1 MPAPSDPPTDFDV
14 IARIPSLASL
24 ARRGWQLDRLPT
36 TSVALSFAAAA
47 LTTSLAFGPLAT
59 LPLILATLVALMLAG
74 SATIMR
80 DVGAARTTLRV
91 TRLALLAW
99 VLFSALYL

>member
-1 MPAPSDPPTDFDV
+1 MSASSDPPTDYDV

-36 TSVALSFAAAA
+36 TSVAVSFAAAV
-47 LTTSLAFGPLAT
+47 LTTSLAFGLPAT
-59 LPLILATLVALMLAG
+59 LPLILATLVALLLAG

-80 DVGAARTTLRV
+80 DVGAARSMLRM

-99 VLFSALYL
+99 VLLSALYL